1 MLDALKPFTP
11 PNKPVSI
18 KSLHPTTRSSSRN
31 GTKTPPLHQE
41 NTSDTTKH
49 SSPDYTRTIAHRPSR
64 RHHQSENQIMLTSL
78 TNGHVWDRWKRHR
91 IRHDREEAGS
101 ILLEKLR
108 TIHLFEADYN
118 WTLGL
123 IFGRRM
129 VHDAEQQDH
138 LNESQWGSRGARQ
151 KKALIHK
158 ILLREITAHQ
168 TPLGTLDNDA
178 KACYDRNHAIRITSA
193 RNMAFLCRH
202 AS

>member
-1 MLDALKPFTP
+1 MLDALQPFTP

-31 GTKTPPLHQE
+31 GTKTPPLRHQE

-49 SSPDYTRTIAHRPSR
+49 SSPGYSRTIAHRPSR
-64 RHHQSENQIMLTSL
+64 RHHQSENQIMPTSL

-101 ILLEKLR
+101 ILLEKLAPS
-108 TIHLFEADYN
+108 IYSNYN

-129 VHDAEQQDH
+129 VHDAEQQT
-138 LNESQWGSRGARQ
+138 
-151 KKALIHK
+151 I
-158 ILLREITAHQ
+158 
-168 TPLGTLDNDA
+168 
-178 KACYDRNHAIRITSA
+178 
-193 RNMAFLCRH
+193 
-202 AS
+202 